1 MPKVLI
7 ADKMSVSAAEVFKN
21 RGVDVDVITGLS
33 KDELIKI
40 IPEYDGLALRSSTR
54 PDAEIITAAKNL
66 KVIGRA
72 GIGTDNIDKKAA
84 TDRGVVVMNTPF
96 GNAITTAEH
105 AIAMIFAAARQ
116 IPAASARTQ
125 NGEWPKSDYKGVE
138 LYNKT
143 LGVIGC
149 GNIGS
154 LVIERA
160 LGLKMKVIGYDPY
173 LTPERAVALGIEK
186 VELDDIFKRSDFMTL
201 HTPLVEGTRGM
212 VSRARSSQG

>member
-7 ADKMSVSAAEVFKN
+7 ADKMSPSAMEVFKN

-33 KDELIKI
+33 KEELIKI
-40 IPEYDGLALRSSTR
+40 IADYDGMAVRSSTR

-72 GIGTDNIDKKAA
+72 GIGVDNIDIKAA

-105 AIAMIFAAARQ
+105 AIAMLFAAARQ
-116 IPAASARTQ
+116 IPSASVRTQ
-125 NGEWPKSDYKGVE
+125 NGEWPKSDFKGTE
-138 LYNKT
+138 LFNKT
-143 LGVIGC
+143 LGLIGC

-154 LVIERA
+154 LVAERA
-160 LGLKMKVIGYDPY
+160 LGLKICLLYTSPSPRDQ
-173 LTPERAVALGIEK
+173 
-186 VELDDIFKRSDFMTL
+186 
-201 HTPLVEGTRGM
+201 RG
-212 VSRARSSQG
+212 SRMPSSA